1 MNGPD
6 MKNSKLL
13 KLEEFLPYRLS
24 VLSNTVSRGISAAYV
39 DRFGL
44 SIREWRIIAVLGRYP
59 RLSAGE
65 IVKMTA
71 MDKVAVSRAVAR
83 LTSSGR
89 LEKSLSNTD
98 KRRSVL
104 ALSKDGKRLLAQI
117 SPLAKSYEERLLKC
131 LGSADQDR
139 LSDILDNLQERAKA
153 LRPPD

>member
-6 MKNSKLL
+6 MENSELL

-59 RLSAGE
+59 GLSAAE
-65 IVKMTA
+65 IVKMTEI
-71 MDKVAVSRAVAR
+71 DKVAVSRAVAR
-83 LTSSGR
+83 LTGNGR
-89 LEKSLSNTD
+89 LKRSLSDAD

-104 ALSKDGKRLLAQI
+104 VLSKEGKSLFEQI
-117 SPLAKSYEERLLKC
+117 SPLARSYEKRLLKC
-131 LGSADQDR
+131 LAREDQDK
-139 LSDILDNLQERAKA
+139 LSEILDNLQRRARVLGKST
-153 LRPPD
+153 

>member
-6 MKNSKLL
+6 MENSELL

-24 VLSNTVSRGISAAYV
+24 ELSNTVSRGISAAYV

-44 SIREWRIIAVLGRYP
+44 SIREWRIIAVLGRHP
-59 RLSAGE
+59 SLSAAE

-83 LTSSGR
+83 LTASGR
-89 LEKSLSNTD
+89 LERSLSDAD

-104 ALSKDGKRLLAQI
+104 VLSKDGKRLFEQI
-117 SPLAKSYEERLLKC
+117 SPLAKSYEKRLLKC
-131 LGSADQDR
+131 LGSEDQER
-139 LSDILDNLQERAKA
+139 LSDILDNLQRRAKA

>member
-6 MKNSKLL
+6 MENSERL

-24 VLSNTVSRGISAAYV
+24 VLSNTVSRGVSAAYV

-44 SIREWRIIAVLGRYP
+44 SIREWRIISVLGRHP
-59 RLSAGE
+59 SLSAAE

-83 LTSSGR
+83 LTASGR
-89 LEKSLSNTD
+89 LERSLSDAD

-104 ALSKDGKRLLAQI
+104 VLSKDGKRLFKQI
-117 SPLAKSYEERLLKC
+117 SPLAKSYEKRLLKC
-131 LGSADQDR
+131 LGSEDQER
-139 LSDILDNLQERAKA
+139 LSDILDNLQRRAKA

>member
-6 MKNSKLL
+6 MENSELL

-44 SIREWRIIAVLGRYP
+44 SIREWRIIAVLGRHP
-59 RLSAGE
+59 SLSAAE

-83 LTSSGR
+83 LTGSGR
-89 LEKSLSNTD
+89 LERSLSDAD

-104 ALSKDGKRLLAQI
+104 VLSKDGKRLFEQI
-117 SPLAKSYEERLLKC
+117 SPLAKSYEKRLLKC
-131 LGSADQDR
+131 LGREDQER
-139 LSDILDNLQERAKA
+139 LSDILDNLQRRAKA

>member
-6 MKNSKLL
+6 MENSELL

-44 SIREWRIIAVLGRYP
+44 SIREWRIIAVLGRHP
-59 RLSAGE
+59 SLSAAE

-83 LTSSGR
+83 LTASGR
-89 LEKSLSNTD
+89 LERSLSDAD

-104 ALSKDGKRLLAQI
+104 VLSKDGKRLFEQI
-117 SPLAKSYEERLLKC
+117 SPLAKSYEKRLLKC
-131 LGSADQDR
+131 LGSEDQER
-139 LSDILDNLQERAKA
+139 LSDILDNLQRRAKS

>member
-1 MNGPD
+1 MT
-6 MKNSKLL
+6 NSELL
-13 KLEEFLPYRLS
+13 KLEDFLPYRLS

-39 DRFGL
+39 KRFGL

-59 RLSAGE
+59 GLSAAE
-65 IVKMTA
+65 IVKRTA

-83 LTSSGR
+83 LTGNGR
-89 LEKSLSNTD
+89 LERSQSNAD

-104 ALSKDGKRLLAQI
+104 ALSTEGERLFAQI

-131 LGSADQDR
+131 LAREDR
-139 LSDILDNLQERAKA
+139 EKLSDILHNLQRRAKA